1 MLTDGKVS
9 INDDLSWDSLNEKLV
24 DEMTENS
31 TEVTSETQ
39 KVGFIDPTPY

>member
-1 MLTDGKVS
+1 MLTEVKVS
-9 INDDLSWDSLNEKLV
+9 IKDDLSWDSLNKKLV

-39 KVGFIDPTPY
+39 KSWLY